1 MTKYRNY
8 NNTEQYDVTIDYQGT
23 NKILKKLLKNCK
35 SMHYYKEDD
44 PTYGQLTQADEK
56 SLVKAINSARLV
68 DKLCYLDEQLDHES
82 YGAGEYDFDLREE
95 KHFVLKFSESNRTYN
110 FDLFDANRHT
120 GKTKIIKVN
129 ISELLKYAQKSHI
142 IFSAKYA
149 PLHQGKQFVWFDDD
163 NDAKK
168 LLTDK
173 PDLEH
178 DFYGSDL
185 NKLCHD
191 LLYGIVLDIKPIKTP
206 NKNKVTRHILF
217 SEPICF
223 EHDTD
228 DEPYFNID
236 QFLLDD
242 CHLTKLLIVEQVKI
256 SKEEQND

>member
-44 PTYGQLTQADEK
+44 PTYGQLTQTDEK
-56 SLVKAINSARLV
+56 SLVKAINGAKLV
-68 DKLCYLDEQLDHES
+68 DKLCYLDKQLDDDS
-82 YGAGEYDFDLREE
+82 YDIGEHDFDLSKE
-95 KHFVLKFSESNRTYN
+95 KHFVLEFPQSNRAYN
-110 FDLFDANRHT
+110 FDLFDADRT
-120 GKTKIIKVN
+120 MGKNKIIQAN
-129 ISELLKYAQKSHI
+129 ISELLEYAQKSNT
-142 IFSAKYA
+142 IFGAKDT
-149 PLHQGKQFVWFDDD
+149 QIDEKDRFVWFDDD

-178 DFYGSDL
+178 DFYGRDL

-191 LLYGIVLDIKPIKTP
+191 LLYGMVLDIKPIKTP
-206 NKNKVTRHILF
+206 DENKTTRHILF
-217 SEPICF
+217 SEPFYF

-236 QFLLDD
+236 QFLLND
-242 CHLTKLLIVEQVKI
+242 CHLTKLPIAEQVEI
-256 SKEEQND
+256 NKEEQND